1 MKTGRMPLMKSLMM
15 VHKREQQFIVF
26 VRKQGSRLVF
36 KGANVKHS
44 FIIRKLHISLNLF
57 YLLKCAKETC

>member
-1 MKTGRMPLMKSLMM
+1 MM

-36 KGANVKHS
+36 KGANAKRS
-44 FIIRKLHISLNLF
+44 FIIRRLHISLNII
-57 YLLKCAKETC
+57 YLLKCAKYKKDKKQIKQRNTQ